1 MTQCNK
7 AYHIRSWILGVLC
20 AEHGQDGMS
29 AQNHF
34 AIPNTRQLSRTI
46 ARLIRAS
53 PVTIAL
59 WKVKR
64 LPIIDHLITNQSTN
78 PPTLWSYG
86 TEPTRFEVL
95 SKTTRKFDQTSKR
108 LSCRTVPTLQ
118 EYALIEQDKG
128 EIQVFSRN
136 QNWQSSYYYQVN
148 NEDVLAFSEQKT
160 VIR

>member
-1 MTQCNK
+1 
-7 AYHIRSWILGVLC
+7 
-20 AEHGQDGMS
+20 MS

-34 AIPNTRQLSRTI
+34 AIPNTLQLSRTI

-53 PVTIAL
+53 PVTIVL

-64 LPIIDHLITNQSTN
+64 LPIIDRLCIIHRKPIGESTHLTVLRNRTNRL
-78 PPTLWSYG
+78 PK
-86 TEPTRFEVL
+86 PTRFEVL

-108 LSCRTVPTLQ
+108 LRCRTIPTLQ
-118 EYALIEQDKG
+118 EYGLIEQDKG

-136 QNWQSSYYYQVN
+136 QNWQSSYDYQVN

-160 VIR
+160 VIP